1 MKSFK
6 SIFILILVVAAF
18 ISCNNTAPKQDTTS
32 QNVAIA
38 ADAAKTTTSNSGTN
52 EAVQSLTAMFVDF
65 TLGDAEHY
73 SFKDKAGKTWDFG
86 GCEDE
91 KIRFALE
98 LPEAQANEDNR
109 GFGSNKTLQNKWF
122 DLKYVIRNQPEYQ
135 DGPMAKVPVIVSATM
150 QK

>member
-52 EAVQSLTAMFVDF
+52 EAVQSVTAMFVDF